1 MLNNPTSL
9 IDPLGLDAGDPMDCQ
24 YDANGVL
31 RCGPTHRGKGSDGDG
46 GTRVA
51 QFGDVIASLIMGDG
65 GFCTISMGLFS
76 FTVYGCGRPSGGT
89 PGRTTV
95 VTKPGSTQFSYV
107 KDLISNFPDRFN
119 KSCFGQFLMN
129 SAEPFDVAAKYI
141 QKIPNQVKLAVAAA
155 QSAGYYLTKASYYAP
170 QLGTWATSA
179 WTASSWAS
187 TAAGYA
193 GTVVFYGIPIG
204 ADASG
209 VYGLVKE
216 WQAKRNGQ
224 CE

>member
-95 VTKPGSTQFSYV
+95 VTKPGGPFPAPRNSGAAQLVASELKAYNACVQASPWHEFGGEKLRSPDFPTGMALQMGKLPDEGV
-107 KDLISNFPDRFN
+107 PQVPSNTDMYTETM
-119 KSCFGQFLMN
+119 KSCLRKHPLAALGQ
-129 SAEPFDVAAKYI
+129 
-141 QKIPNQVKLAVAAA
+141 
-155 QSAGYYLTKASYYAP
+155 GYQGLP
-170 QLGTWATSA
+170 PGF
-179 WTASSWAS
+179 
-187 TAAGYA
+187 
-193 GTVVFYGIPIG
+193 VF
-204 ADASG
+204 
-209 VYGLVKE
+209 
-216 WQAKRNGQ
+216 
-224 CE
+224 

>member
-95 VTKPGSTQFSYV
+95 VTKPGSTPQPATEIGTPKTTNQCSIYLEGGTKSGRALDFV
-107 KDLISNFPDRFN
+107 LGRVFP
-119 KSCFGQFLMN
+119 
-129 SAEPFDVAAKYI
+129 Y
-141 QKIPNQVKLAVAAA
+141 
-155 QSAGYYLTKASYYAP
+155 
-170 QLGTWATSA
+170 GTW
-179 WTASSWAS
+179 
-187 TAAGYA
+187 
-193 GTVVFYGIPIG
+193 
-204 ADASG
+204 
-209 VYGLVKE
+209 
-216 WQAKRNGQ
+216 
-224 CE
+224 